1 MTIMWKTDGLWGLTK
16 RRQRDKLG
24 GHYHCQGEMIEV
36 SANMI
41 RRVDRIGLV
50 YLCISRT

>member
-1 MTIMWKTDGLWGLTK
+1 MLWGLAK
-16 RRQRDKLG
+16 CRRGDNLG
-24 GHYHCQGEMIEV
+24 GHYHFQGKMIEV